1 MIYNNWLNRATKQL
15 IFNVS
20 PSDMGMAA
28 PESDAT
34 WIYDPD
40 LSAVEG
46 IPSKYWIITGDAITE
61 MSQAQKDAVD
71 EAALT
76 ASRDSAVDSEVE
88 NLEGILRQVI
98 KLLINELNILRAE
111 HGLADR
117 TLAQL
122 KTQIRNGLGS

>member
-15 IFNVS
+15 ILNAS

-40 LSAVEG
+40 LSAVDG
-46 IPSKYWIITGDAITE
+46 VPSKYWIITGDAVTE

-71 EAALT
+71 ETALT
-76 ASRDSAVDSEVE
+76 ASRDSAVDGEVD

-111 HGLADR
+111 HGFADR

-122 KTQIRNGLGS
+122 KIQIRSGLGN